1 VQSPY
6 GAGMHPRRALAAVGA
21 MALLGSVLVPTAVQA
36 EEPMKPVAQ
45 PSVRAPIAAYSL
57 VAPRSESPSGLLARV
72 VLAAGVGCP
81 KLIADVATS
90 SGVKRMIKPMT
101 RRTPAVTTLD
111 AFGTLLVCEA
121 AVPRRA
127 TSASVA
133 GRSIPAAIHG
143 EIDTI
148 ALLGDSGCRIKGSNI
163 QNCNDPEAWPFAKNA
178 LSVAR
183 ERPDVTI
190 FLGDF
195 YYREEACPESANE
208 WCGGSPAPLLKAP
221 FTDSAWG
228 WVADVLVPMAPLLS
242 AAPIVMVRGNHELC
256 ERGGNG
262 FFLMFDP
269 AFGSAKNCA
278 PSSDGVVPEVYSPTT
293 AVDLSV
299 KGGRVLRLVNV
310 DSANGDDTGIDAAI
324 AAQQRPLFEQA
335 ARLARVADESWLL
348 THRPI
353 AGMFSTEKL
362 PNPPG
367 AATPWSSITQ
377 TYSSYGLLDRFDFTL
392 SSHIHLAQAVQ
403 VPGLPGEIVLGN
415 AGTELEPPTGYG
427 IPPFG
432 PLSDAFGNPLA
443 ADVAPL
449 PTATYAR
456 SWVRFGYAIA
466 RPAARGWTVQMK
478 DASGQ
483 RFATCGVVD
492 RGVNCR

>member
-1 VQSPY
+1 
-6 GAGMHPRRALAAVGA
+6 ML
-21 MALLGSVLVPTAVQA
+21 LLGSLLVPAAVLA
-36 EEPMKPVAQ
+36 GEPTNASPQ
-45 PSVRAPIAAYSL
+45 QSVRVPIAAYTL
-57 VAPRSESPSGLLARV
+57 VAPTSESSSGLIARV
-72 VLAAGVGCP
+72 VLPSGVGCP
-81 KLIADVATS
+81 QLKAEVATAK
-90 SGVKRMIKPMT
+90 GVKRVRKPM
-101 RRTPAVTTLD
+101 RQRTAAATTLD
-111 AFGTLLVCEA
+111 AFGAILVCEA

-127 TSASVA
+127 TSVTVA
-133 GRSIPAAIHG
+133 GRSIPAAIPRD
-143 EIDTI
+143 IDTI
-148 ALLGDSGCRIKGSNI
+148 ALLGDSGCRIKGSHI
-163 QNCNDPEAWPFAKNA
+163 QNCNDPDAWPFAKNS
-178 LSVAR
+178 LSAAR
-183 ERPDVTI
+183 EQPDITI
-190 FLGDF
+190 YLGDF
-195 YYREEACPESANE
+195 FYREELCPESANE

-256 ERGGNG
+256 DRAGNG

-269 AFGSAKNCA
+269 TFGSAKNCA
-278 PSSDGVVPEVYSPTT
+278 PSPDGVAPAVYSPTT
-293 AVDLSV
+293 AIDLSV

-310 DSANGDDTGIDAAI
+310 DSANGDDTGIDATVAVL
-324 AAQQRPLFEQA
+324 QRPLFEQA

-353 AGMFSTEKL
+353 AGMVSTEKL

-367 AATPWSSITQ
+367 AASTWSSITQ
-377 TYSSYGLLDRFDFTL
+377 TYSSYGLLDRFNLTL

-403 VPGLPGEIVLGN
+403 IPGLPGEIVLGN
-415 AGTELEPPTGYG
+415 AGTDLEPATGYG

-432 PLSDAFGNPLA
+432 PLSDAFGQPMA
-443 ADVAPL
+443 ADVTPL

-466 RPAARGWTVQMK
+466 RPAARGWTVDMK
-478 DASGQ
+478 DVSGQ

>member
-1 VQSPY
+1 MTTQRLL
-6 GAGMHPRRALAAVGA
+6 GGFGALALVGS
-21 MALLGSVLVPTAVQA
+21 MVVPSAVQA
-36 EEPMKPVAQ
+36 NESSKTIAAT
-45 PSVRAPIAAYSL
+45 SVREPIAAYSL
-57 VAPRSESPSGLLARV
+57 IAPRSQSPSGLIARV
-72 VLAAGVGCP
+72 VLPAGVGCP
-81 KLIADVATS
+81 ELVADVATA
-90 SGVKRMIKPMT
+90 SGVKRVSRTMQ
-101 RRTPAVTTLD
+101 RRTPAVTTLN
-111 AFGTLLVCEA
+111 AFDTLLVCEA
-121 AVPRRA
+121 RVPRRA
-127 TSASVA
+127 TSVSVA
-133 GRSIPAAIHG
+133 GRSIPAAIPR

-148 ALLGDSGCRIKGSNI
+148 ALLGDSGCRIKGSEI
-163 QNCNDPEAWPFAKNA
+163 QNCNDPDAWPFAKNA

-195 YYREEACPESANE
+195 YYREEACPQSANE
-208 WCGGSPAPLLKAP
+208 WCGGSPAPLPKAP

-228 WVADVLVPMAPLLS
+228 WVADVLVPMAPLLP

-256 ERGGNG
+256 DRGGNG

-278 PSSDGVVPEVYSPTT
+278 PSLDGVAPAVYSPTT

-310 DSANGDDTGIDAAI
+310 DSANGNDTGIDAAI

-335 ARLARVADESWLL
+335 ARLARSADESWLL

-353 AGMFSTEKL
+353 AGLVSTEKL

-377 TYSSYGLLDRFDFTL
+377 TYSSYGLLERFDVTL

-415 AGTELEPPTGYG
+415 AGTDLEPPTGYG

-432 PLSDAFGNPLA
+432 PLSDAFGQRLA

-466 RPAARGWTVQMK
+466 RPAERGWTVEMK

-483 RFATCGVVD
+483 RFARCGVVD
-492 RGVNCR
+492 RGVRCG